1 MGIKRAVQGT
11 IVPLKDKILVS
22 DMNFGEET
30 TKSGIIL
37 KGDDGQRTGIRPR
50 WARVWAVGPEQK
62 EVTEGEW
69 ILIEHGR
76 WTRKF
81 LVESENGQI
90 PVHGVDNN
98 AILMASDERP
108 SENLSHRYD

>member
-11 IVPLKDKILVS
+11 IVPLRDKILVS

-30 TKSGIIL
+30 TKGGIIL
-37 KGDDGQRTGIRPR
+37 QGDDGKRTGIKPR

-81 LVESENGQI
+81 ELKMEDGTKVSL
-90 PVHGVDNN
+90 HGVDNK
-98 AILMASDERP
+98 AILMSADEKPSDVVRMG
-108 SENLSHRYD
+108 D

>member
-11 IVPLKDKILVS
+11 IVPLRDKILVS

-81 LVESENGQI
+81 ELEMDDGVK
-90 PVHGVDNN
+90 VALHGVDNK
-98 AILMASDERP
+98 AILMSADEKPSDVVRMGE
-108 SENLSHRYD
+108 